1 LSIDIAVLVWTYD
14 SQSKTYRT
22 HRIVPAETEPTASTP
37 LLTINDRV
45 ATVLLRRPREHNRL
59 DPDDLPILIDQLEQV
74 AADPTAQVLVLRG
87 SGSRTFSSGYTVE
100 AILSRL
106 EERTFE
112 KFLNRLEN
120 LALPTIVVI
129 QGGIYGGATDLAL
142 CCDLRIGVHS
152 SRMFMPA
159 ARFGLHY
166 YADGLRRYVSRLGQ
180 AAARKLL
187 LTGCTIEAQEMLRI
201 GFLTDL
207 VAPTELEVTV
217 ARSIDQLLAC
227 DPGAIAAMKRSLNQL
242 ADVPPATM
250 GDIEERF
257 LASLR
262 SEAMQQRLAAAGRR

>member
-1 LSIDIAVLVWTYD
+1 MNPE
-14 SQSKTYRT
+14 
-22 HRIVPAETEPTASTP
+22 PAPTASTP
-37 LLTINDRV
+37 LLTIADRV
-45 ATVLLRRPREHNRL
+45 ATILLRRPKEHNRL
-59 DPDDLPILIDQLEQV
+59 DPDDLPILIDQLDQV
-74 AADPTAQVLVLRG
+74 AADSAAEVLVFRG

-120 LALPTIVVI
+120 LERPSIVAI

-166 YADGLRRYVSRLGQ
+166 YADGLRRYVSRLGPT
-180 AAARKLL
+180 AARKLL
-187 LTGCTIEAQEMLRI
+187 LTGCTIEAREMLRI
-201 GFLTDL
+201 GFLTDV
-207 VAPTELEVTV
+207 VAPTDLEATV
-217 ARSIDQLLAC
+217 ARYVEQLLAC
-227 DPGAIAAMKRSLNQL
+227 DKGAVAAMKRSLNQL
-242 ADVPPATM
+242 ATVDPGVLD
-250 GDIEERF
+250 DIQERF

-262 SEAMQQRLAAAGRR
+262 SDALQHRLANTAAARRR

>member
-1 LSIDIAVLVWTYD
+1 MNPDTPHKPDPPDIPD
-14 SQSKTYRT
+14 
-22 HRIVPAETEPTASTP
+22 VPAVHPDATRP
-37 LLTINDRV
+37 LLTIADRV
-45 ATVLLRRPREHNRL
+45 ATILLRRPREHNRI
-59 DPDDLPILIDQLEQV
+59 DPDDLPILIDQLDQV
-74 AADPTAQVLVLRG
+74 AADPQVQVVVFRG

-120 LALPTIVVI
+120 LERPTLVVI

-166 YADGLRRYVSRLGQ
+166 YADGLRRYVSRLGPT
-180 AAARKLL
+180 AARKLL
-187 LTGCTIEAQEMLRI
+187 LTGCTIEAREMLRI
-201 GFLTDL
+201 GFLTDV
-207 VAPTELEVTV
+207 VAPTELESTV
-217 ARSIDQLLAC
+217 ARYVDQLLGC

-242 ADVPPATM
+242 ATVDPGVLD
-250 GDIEERF
+250 DIEARF

-262 SEAMQQRLAAAGRR
+262 SDALHRRRAEAATARRR

>member
-1 LSIDIAVLVWTYD
+1 MNPITPDKPDI
-14 SQSKTYRT
+14 
-22 HRIVPAETEPTASTP
+22 PAASDPAAEASRP
-37 LLTINDRV
+37 LLTVADRV
-45 ATVLLRRPREHNRL
+45 ATILLRRPREHNRI
-59 DPDDLPILIDQLEQV
+59 DPDDLPVLIDQLDQV
-74 AADPTAQVLVLRG
+74 AADPEAQVLVFRG

-120 LALPTIVVI
+120 LARPTIVVI

-142 CCDLRIGVHS
+142 CCDLRIGVHN

-166 YADGLRRYVSRLGQ
+166 YADGLRRYASRLGPT
-180 AAARKLL
+180 AARKLL
-187 LTGCTIEAQEMLRI
+187 LTGCTIEAREMLRI
-201 GFLTDL
+201 GFLTDM
-207 VAPTELEVTV
+207 VAPGELEATV
-217 ARSIDQLLAC
+217 ARYVDQLLGC

-242 ADVPPATM
+242 AAVEPAVLD
-250 GDIEERF
+250 DIQERF

-262 SEAMQQRLAAAGRR
+262 SDALHQRLAGAAAARRR

>member
-1 LSIDIAVLVWTYD
+1 MNPE
-14 SQSKTYRT
+14 
-22 HRIVPAETEPTASTP
+22 PAPTASTP
-37 LLTINDRV
+37 LLTIADRV
-45 ATVLLRRPREHNRL
+45 ATILLRRPKEHNRL
-59 DPDDLPILIDQLEQV
+59 DPYDLPILIDQLDQV
-74 AADPTAQVLVLRG
+74 AADSAAEVLVFRG

-120 LALPTIVVI
+120 LERPSIVVI

-166 YADGLRRYVSRLGQ
+166 YADGLRRYVSRLGPT
-180 AAARKLL
+180 AARKLL
-187 LTGCTIEAQEMLRI
+187 LTGCTIEAREMLRI
-201 GFLTDL
+201 GFLTDV
-207 VAPTELEVTV
+207 VAPTALEATVTRYV
-217 ARSIDQLLAC
+217 EQLLAC
-227 DPGAIAAMKRSLNQL
+227 DKGAIAAMKRSLNQL
-242 ADVPPATM
+242 ATVDPGVLD
-250 GDIEERF
+250 DIQERF

-262 SEAMQQRLAAAGRR
+262 SDALQQRLASAAAARRH